1 MASLGIQ
8 VHGGTGFIEE
18 TGAAQHLRDAR
29 IAPIYEGTNGIQ
41 AIDLVSRKL
50 MRDSGAAAHAFL
62 EELQATVRQLTA
74 EGVAG
79 EALGRRLAAAADD
92 LSRATRWLLDTL
104 PRNVDLALAGASP
117 YLTLFGTVAGA
128 WILARQAQAAAQKS
142 AAGGDMDRGY
152 LSGKTAVAQ
161 FYADN
166 LLSAAP
172 GLAAQVIEGGD
183 STLALA
189 PNLL

>member
-1 MASLGIQ
+1 M
-8 VHGGTGFIEE
+8 
-18 TGAAQHLRDAR
+18 
-29 IAPIYEGTNGIQ
+29 
-41 AIDLVSRKL
+41 
-50 MRDSGAAAHAFL
+50 
-62 EELQATVRQLTA
+62 
-74 EGVAG
+74 
-79 EALGRRLAAAADD
+79 
-92 LSRATRWLLDTL
+92 

-142 AAGGDMDRGY
+142 AAGGDMD
-152 LSGKTAVAQ
+152 
-161 FYADN
+161 ADN